1 MMEEVLNIMANKK
14 RALIIGCGIAGP
26 AAAMFL
32 KQAGCDPVIYE
43 AMPGHDDYKGLF
55 LNVGRNGLRVLQKL
69 GVEKTVRAE
78 GIEMRVMNFQSGR
91 GKFLG
96 QVGSME
102 GEPQGYTVKR
112 GFLHKVLR
120 EAAERE
126 NIPVHFGKRLAGVQM
141 NGATVTAVF
150 EDGSTAE
157 GDVLIGC
164 DGIHSRTRELVVP
177 NAAKPEYT
185 GLISFGGFARG
196 AAVKREPGVQ
206 HMIFGKK
213 AFFGYLVK
221 EDGEIFWF
229 GNLSWPGTPTRKS
242 LQVIS
247 ETEWRRRFHELYR
260 FDPDPVPDI
269 IQKTEGGIGV
279 YPIYD
284 MLTQPAWHRGRAVLI
299 GDAIHAVSPNAGQG
313 ASLALEDAMV
323 LAKCMR
329 DIDDA
334 EKAFARFEALRR
346 ERVERI
352 VKYSRSIGQRKHATN
367 PVQVFFRD
375 LMLPIFLKS
384 ANKHSNEWMYDYRID
399 WEEKVTG

>member
-1 MMEEVLNIMANKK
+1 
-14 RALIIGCGIAGP
+14 
-26 AAAMFL
+26 
-32 KQAGCDPVIYE
+32 
-43 AMPGHDDYKGLF
+43 
-55 LNVGRNGLRVLQKL
+55 
-69 GVEKTVRAE
+69 
-78 GIEMRVMNFQSGR
+78 
-91 GKFLG
+91 
-96 QVGSME
+96 
-102 GEPQGYTVKR
+102 
-112 GFLHKVLR
+112 
-120 EAAERE
+120 
-126 NIPVHFGKRLAGVQM
+126 
-141 NGATVTAVF
+141 
-150 EDGSTAE
+150 
-157 GDVLIGC
+157 
-164 DGIHSRTRELVVP
+164 
-177 NAAKPEYT
+177 
-185 GLISFGGFARG
+185 
-196 AAVKREPGVQ
+196 VKREPGVQ